1 MTDCFVTEDFPRNQT
16 EFDQRFSDEQ
26 ACYEYLFQQRWP
38 KGFVCPRCGHS
49 AYWKSARDLCI
60 CCRCEHNQSVTAGT
74 IMHST
79 KKPLTAWFKAM
90 WWFTTR
96 KSGVNA
102 MTLKDLLGLGSY
114 NTAWRWLQKLR
125 SCTIRMGREKLCGIV
140 EADEFYL
147 GGPRSGKR
155 GRGAAPKCAVAAAVE
170 RKGRKLGRLR
180 LQVIEQCSADQLIP
194 FVQANVAPGSTITTD
209 GWNGYSGLAD
219 MSYSHHQ
226 VLQTKTDDKDSVL
239 PGVHLVTSLL
249 KRLILGTFQGR
260 FEKKYLQ
267 RYLDEYVFRF
277 NRRTTKYVGKRF
289 WRIVQQAVA
298 SKPITNKQIA
308 GSIIHPL
315 LAN

>member
-38 KGFVCPRCGHS
+38 KGFVCPRCGHC

-114 NTAWRWLQKLR
+114 NT
-125 SCTIRMGREKLCGIV
+125 TIRPGDGCKNFGVVRSAWAEKNSVESLKPTNFILAVRE
-140 EADEFYL
+140 
-147 GGPRSGKR
+147 
-155 GRGAAPKCAVAAAVE
+155 
-170 RKGRKLGRLR
+170 
-180 LQVIEQCSADQLIP
+180 
-194 FVQANVAPGSTITTD
+194 
-209 GWNGYSGLAD
+209 
-219 MSYSHHQ
+219 
-226 VLQTKTDDKDSVL
+226 
-239 PGVHLVTSLL
+239 
-249 KRLILGTFQGR
+249 
-260 FEKKYLQ
+260 
-267 RYLDEYVFRF
+267 
-277 NRRTTKYVGKRF
+277 
-289 WRIVQQAVA
+289 
-298 SKPITNKQIA
+298 A
-308 GSIIHPL
+308 GSAEGVQPL
-315 LAN
+315 SVR